1 MRFAILDLDGTIVD
15 SMGYWRGFEKAFL
28 VENGIK
34 EENLMVKKRSVLQR
48 YNYFGNNVGE
58 LEQSFLHTNHNI
70 SV

>member
-1 MRFAILDLDGTIVD
+1 MAVQ
-15 SMGYWRGFEKAFL
+15 WCC
-28 VENGIK
+28 NGIK